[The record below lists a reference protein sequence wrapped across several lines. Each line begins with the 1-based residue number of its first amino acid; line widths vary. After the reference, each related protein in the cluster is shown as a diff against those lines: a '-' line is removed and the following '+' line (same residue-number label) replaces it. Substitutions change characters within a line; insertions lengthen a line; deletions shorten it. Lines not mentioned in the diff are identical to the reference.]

1 MGLYSMILAAGEGKR
16 MKSNIAKPLQQAA
29 GKALVEWVTDTATE
43 SGSVE
48 NIVVIGHKAED
59 VKEYLGD
66 TATYAYQYD
75 QLGTGHAVMQGIE
88 SIKDIDGTVMVL
100 YGDSPLIE
108 AKTLRRVREDHD
120 KKKRAATVITANI
133 DNPFGYGRIVREN
146 GEIVKIV
153 EQKDA
158 NEEEQKITEINS
170 GMYFFDIKKLVNA
183 LSKLTND
190 NAQNEYY
197 ITDVIEIM
205 MGEGEKVGIY
215 VTDLQQILGV
225 NDKLQLS
232 MVGKVLN
239 QRKVEELMLD
249 GVTIIDP
256 DKVQITTNVKV
267 GRDTV
272 IYPGAILEGDTV
284 IGENCIIGSDTSLN
298 NCIVGN
304 NTSIIKSVAVEA
316 EVGSSTTVGPFAY
329 LRPGTKIKDEV
340 KIGDFV
346 EIKNSTIDNGTKVS
360 HLTYI
365 GDADVGKRVN
375 FGCGTVVVNYDGQ
388 NKHRSIIE
396 DDCFI
401 GCNTNLV
408 SPVMIRHGAYTAAGS
423 TITDE
428 VPAESL
434 AIARS
439 KQVVKEQWIAKRN
452 SENKKN
458 NKNK

>member
-1 MGLYSMILAAGEGKR
+1 MGLYSIILAAGEGKR

-29 GKALVEWVTDTATE
+29 GKALVEWVLDTAEET
-43 SGSVE
+43 GSDE

-59 VKEYLGD
+59 VKAYLGD
-66 TATYAYQYD
+66 RAKYAYQYE

-88 SIKDIDGTVMVL
+88 SIKDVDGTVMVL

-108 AKTLRRVREDHD
+108 AETLKRVREDHS
-120 KKKRAATVITANI
+120 KKMRAATVITAI
-133 DNPFGYGRIVREN
+133 ADEPYGYGRIVREN
-146 GEIVKIV
+146 GEIVRIV

-158 NEEEQKITEINS
+158 SEDEQKITEVNS
-170 GMYFFDIKKLVNA
+170 GMYFFDIQKLKES
-183 LSKLTND
+183 LSKITND
-190 NAQNEYY
+190 NSQGEYY

-205 MGEGEKVGIY
+205 LSEGEKVGAY
-215 VTDLQQILGV
+215 VTDLEQTMGV

-232 MVGKVLN
+232 QVGKILN
-239 QRKVEELMLD
+239 RRKVEALMLS

-256 DKVQITTNVKV
+256 DTVQVTTNVKV

-272 IYPGAILEGDTV
+272 LYPGTVLEGDTV
-284 IGENCIIGSDTSLN
+284 IGENCVIGSNTSLN
-298 NCIVGN
+298 NCKVGN
-304 NTSIIKSVAVEA
+304 NTKILET
-316 EVGSSTTVGPFAY
+316 VGIDSEIGSDTNVGPFAY
-329 LRPGTKIKDEV
+329 LRPGTKVGSEV

-346 EIKNSTIDNGTKVS
+346 EVKNSTIDDGTKVA

-375 FGCGTVVVNYDGQ
+375 FGCGTVVVNYDGV
-388 NKHRSIIE
+388 NKHRTIIE

-408 SPVMIRHGAYTAAGS
+408 SPVVVRHGAYTAAGS

-428 VPAESL
+428 VPPESL

-439 KQVVKEQWIAKRN
+439 KQVVKEQWTAKRKD
-452 SENKKN
+452 SKK
-458 NKNK
+458 K